1 MKAIFVRHG
10 KDDERFRGGW
20 SRLDLTAEGR
30 EQAKALAKYLG
41 EHREEL
47 AIGQILA
54 SDLPRTVTTA
64 QILAEELKLP
74 VQAEPR
80 LREINNGVLAGM
92 LNETALERYPGLFF
106 SSLGM
111 DEAYPQGE
119 SPRAFYG
126 RIRGWFEDFCRE
138 HRDSGE
144 NVLIVTHQGVI
155 NIVYHLVRG
164 IPWTNRSKGFPC
176 QACSMHVLDLD
187 TMRME
192 G

>member
-20 SRLDLTAEGR
+20 SRLDLTEEGR

-54 SDLPRTVTTA
+54 SDLPRTVTTT

-92 LNETALERYPGLFF
+92 WNETALERYPGLFF

-126 RIRGWFEDFCRE
+126 RIRDWFEDFCRE
-138 HRDSGE
+138 HRGGKE

-155 NIVYHLVRG
+155 NIIYHLVRG

-176 QACSMHVLDLD
+176 DNCSIHVLDLD
-187 TMRME
+187 MMRME

>member
-30 EQAKALAKYLG
+30 EQAKALAARLAACRG
-41 EHREEL
+41 ERSIG
-47 AIGQILA
+47 AIVA
-54 SDLPRTVTTA
+54 SDLPRAMSTA
-64 QILAEELKLP
+64 NILAEELKLP
-74 VQAEPR
+74 VQAEPG
-80 LREINNGVLAGM
+80 LREIDNGVLAGM
-92 LNETALERYPGLFF
+92 RNEAALERYPGLFF

-111 DEAYPQGE
+111 DEAYPGGE
-119 SPRAFYG
+119 SPNDFYR
-126 RIRGWFEDFCRE
+126 RIRDWFEAFCRE
-138 HRDSGE
+138 HRGGKE

-176 QACSMHVLDLD
+176 DNCSMHVLDLD